1 MAETPPRTPRRSAA
15 KRSREPLSADHSQRW
30 HAIFRVGLTSTY
42 RKALLIGLAMIVLTI
57 TGLCIRAMHASSPL
71 SNQTHMAAPSPGTI
85 EVGSVD
91 EQPCWRPGLTR
102 NIGIAELSCDVW
114 ERQIGSGGTPQ

>member
-1 MAETPPRTPRRSAA
+1 M
-15 KRSREPLSADHSQRW
+15 
-30 HAIFRVGLTSTY
+30 STY
-42 RKALLIGLAMIVLTI
+42 RKALLIGLAIIVLTT
-57 TGLCIRAMHASSPL
+57 TGLCIRGMHASSRL
-71 SNQTHMAAPSPGTI
+71 SNQTNMAPPSPATI

-114 ERQIGSGGTPQ
+114 ERQTGSGGTPQ

>member
-1 MAETPPRTPRRSAA
+1 
-15 KRSREPLSADHSQRW
+15 
-30 HAIFRVGLTSTY
+30 
-42 RKALLIGLAMIVLTI
+42 MIVLTI
-57 TGLCIRAMHASSPL
+57 TGFGIHGMHRRSPL
-71 SNQTHMAAPSPGTI
+71 SNQTHNMASASPGTI

-114 ERQIGSGGTPQ
+114 ERPIGSGGTPQ